1 MAQSCQGKKIVR
13 EAWER
18 GEKPPKKKN
27 VGGLKEIDDIPDI
40 PVIDV
45 SPITLGILLH
55 DGTVSPLIKK
65 NSPVPA
71 QETKRYTNQHEGMEY
86 IGIVIMQGDNP
97 DGKVIREEHCTKIH
111 EFELEGF
118 AGHKK
123 NQALVELVFEINE
136 DCTL

>member
-1 MAQSCQGKKIVR
+1 MKNFFDDKNLNHEIDPDTAVALGAAIMAQSCHGKKIVR

-27 VGGLKEIDDIPDI
+27 VGGLAEIEDI

-71 QETKRYTNQHEGMEY
+71 QETRRYTNQHEGMEY
-86 IGIVIMQGDNP
+86 IGIVIM
-97 DGKVIREEHCTKIH
+97 
-111 EFELEGF
+111 
-118 AGHKK
+118 
-123 NQALVELVFEINE
+123 
-136 DCTL
+136 